1 MNPLGYETSSEESWL
16 LMIKKEMLENQ
27 KSKESFYNFDFNQ
40 EKSRPGKIIWE
51 KIQDPYR
58 DLAVNP

>member
-1 MNPLGYETSSEESWL
+1 
-16 LMIKKEMLENQ
+16 MLENQ